1 MWIVRATLA
10 LLVIVCVVAFAF
22 YNIGPG
28 NEVDVNLIYVK
39 YAGVPMITV
48 VFWSFVGGMFVSL
61 LLFVS
66 VYIRLSVQTRTLRK
80 RVKSLEGE
88 VTVLR
93 NRPIEE
99 SANLLSGRPEPGT
112 KVKSSFDLGVD

>member
-1 MWIVRATLA
+1 MWIIRATLA

-28 NEVDVNLIYVK
+28 NEVDVNLIYVS
-39 YAGVPMITV
+39 YTGVPMITV
-48 VFWSFVGGMFVSL
+48 VFWAFVGGMIVSL
-61 LLFVS
+61 SLFIS
-66 VYIRLSVQTRTLRK
+66 VYIRLSVQLRSMRK
-80 RVKSLEGE
+80 RVRALESE

-99 SANLLSGRPEPGT
+99 SADLLAGVDESQR
-112 KVKSSFDLGVD
+112 KIKSSFDQGTL